1 MNNFAQQV
9 IVTSIAIILLSA
21 CSKAF
26 PKKVNPENLLNVK
39 EFAEKLIL
47 DDEFQLLLKSINT
60 GTMQLNQLEIY
71 NLNDINKI
79 DSATKIEITHVVEKF
94 KGDLVNFLIN
104 HESFVRQNHI
114 DRIKILEFIKD
125 SILSTSYLEDKSHIS
140 MQQISA
146 NNLLLN
152 NSTLSNQQKFKTL
165 DAKLRNKSSE
175 ITSKVIISCAIG
187 TMIGAIGYY
196 QSAID
201 DIAYI
206 MTQGFTGATLFSL
219 AFDIVK
225 NATPW
230 WKAAAILVS
239 FGACVLPSIE

>member
-1 MNNFAQQV
+1 MKNFAQKI

-60 GTMQLNQLEIY
+60 GTDQLNQLGIY
-71 NLNDINKI
+71 NTNDINKI
-79 DSATKIEITHVVEKF
+79 DSATKVEIKHVDEKF
-94 KGDLVNFLIN
+94 KSDLVNFLIN
-104 HESFVRQNHI
+104 HESFVRQSHI

-125 SILSTSYLEDKSHIS
+125 SILSTSYLEDKSYIS
-140 MQQISA
+140 MQLISA
-146 NNLLLN
+146 NDILLN

-165 DAKLRNKSSE
+165 DAEFRNKSSK
-175 ITSKVIISCAIG
+175 ITSNVVIGCAIG
-187 TMIGAIGYY
+187 TLISAIGNY

-206 MTQGFTGATLFSL
+206 MTQGFTGAALFSL

-225 NATPW
+225 NASPW

>member
-1 MNNFAQQV
+1 MKNFAHQI

-21 CSKAF
+21 CSKAS
-26 PKKVNPENLLNVK
+26 PKEVNPENQLKVK

-60 GTMQLNQLEIY
+60 GTMQLNQLGLY
-71 NLNDINKI
+71 NLNGINKI
-79 DSATKIEITHVVEKF
+79 DSATKIEITHIDEKF
-94 KGDLVNFLIN
+94 EGDLVNFLIN
-104 HESFVRQNHI
+104 HKSFVGQSHI

-125 SILSTSYLEDKSHIS
+125 SILSISYLEEKSNIS
-140 MQQISA
+140 MQLISA
-146 NNLLLN
+146 NDSLLN
-152 NSTLSNQQKFKTL
+152 NSTCSNQQKFKTL
-165 DAKLRNKSSE
+165 DAEFRNKSSK
-175 ITSKVIISCAIG
+175 ITSNVLIGCAIS
-187 TMIGAIGYY
+187 ILISAIGYY

-206 MTQGFTGATLFSL
+206 MTQGFTGTALFSL
-219 AFDIVK
+219 EFDIIK
-225 NATPW
+225 NASPW

>member
-1 MNNFAQQV
+1 MKNFAQQI

-21 CSKAF
+21 CSKAS
-26 PKKVNPENLLNVK
+26 PKEVNPENQLKVK

-60 GTMQLNQLEIY
+60 GTMQLNQLGLY
-71 NLNDINKI
+71 NLNGINKI
-79 DSATKIEITHVVEKF
+79 DSATKIEITHIDEKF
-94 KGDLVNFLIN
+94 EGDLVNFLIN
-104 HESFVRQNHI
+104 HKSFVGQSHI

-125 SILSTSYLEDKSHIS
+125 SILSISYLEEKSNIS
-140 MQQISA
+140 MQLISA
-146 NNLLLN
+146 NDSLLN
-152 NSTLSNQQKFKTL
+152 NSTCSNQQKFKTL
-165 DAKLRNKSSE
+165 DAEFRNKSSK
-175 ITSKVIISCAIG
+175 ITSNVLIGCAIS
-187 TMIGAIGYY
+187 ILISAIGYY

-206 MTQGFTGATLFSL
+206 MTQGFTGTALFSL
-219 AFDIVK
+219 AFDIIK
-225 NATPW
+225 NASPW

>member
-1 MNNFAQQV
+1 MKNFAQQI
-9 IVTSIAIILLSA
+9 IVTSILIILLSA
-21 CSKAF
+21 CSKAL

-39 EFAEKLIL
+39 EFAEKLIF
-47 DDEFQLLLKSINT
+47 DDEFQLLLKSINA
-60 GTMQLNQLEIY
+60 GTMQLNQLGIY

-79 DSATKIEITHVVEKF
+79 DSATKVEITHIDEKF

-140 MQQISA
+140 MQLISA

-165 DAKLRNKSSE
+165 DAEFRNKSSK
-175 ITSKVIISCAIG
+175 ITSNVVIGCAIG
-187 TMIGAIGYY
+187 TLISAIGNY

-206 MTQGFTGATLFSL
+206 MTQGFTGAALFSL

-225 NATPW
+225 NASPW

-239 FGACVLPSIE
+239 FGACVLPYIE

>member
-1 MNNFAQQV
+1 MKNFAHQI

-21 CSKAF
+21 CSKAS
-26 PKKVNPENLLNVK
+26 PKEVNPENQLKVK

-60 GTMQLNQLEIY
+60 GTMQLNQLGLY
-71 NLNDINKI
+71 NLNGINKI
-79 DSATKIEITHVVEKF
+79 DSATKIEITHIDEKF
-94 KGDLVNFLIN
+94 EGDLVNFLIN
-104 HESFVRQNHI
+104 HKSFVGQSHI

-125 SILSTSYLEDKSHIS
+125 SILSISYLEEKSNIS
-140 MQQISA
+140 MQLISA
-146 NNLLLN
+146 NDSLLN
-152 NSTLSNQQKFKTL
+152 NSTCSNQQKFKTL
-165 DAKLRNKSSE
+165 DAEFRNKSSK
-175 ITSKVIISCAIG
+175 ITSNVLIGCAIS
-187 TMIGAIGYY
+187 ILISAIGYY

-206 MTQGFTGATLFSL
+206 MTQGFTGTALFSL
-219 AFDIVK
+219 AFDIIK
-225 NATPW
+225 NASPW